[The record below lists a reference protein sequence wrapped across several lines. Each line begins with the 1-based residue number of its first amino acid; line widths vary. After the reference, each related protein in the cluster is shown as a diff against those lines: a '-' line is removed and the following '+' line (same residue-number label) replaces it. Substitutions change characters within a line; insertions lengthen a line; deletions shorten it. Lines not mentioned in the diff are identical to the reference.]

1 MEGHVDHIRTTP
13 CPSKYC
19 CTLVFMSNVKQRKQ
33 DNFGLTLEG
42 TKKKLQKNHEN
53 VFSLKIHE
61 SEIEIGLHSLC

>member
-19 CTLVFMSNVKQRKQ
+19 CTLVFMSSRETAKARQFRF
-33 DNFGLTLEG
+33 DFGGNE
-42 TKKKLQKNHEN
+42 KKLQKNHEN

-61 SEIEIGLHSLC
+61 SEIEIGLLSLR